1 MVPQPNQYTNKDKV
15 ETTIDEEKDEQ
26 TTTVKHALAP
36 STKYNKIIPSE
47 EEHKAKIQE
56 KNNTQ
61 QQQPHID
68 KKTHTTTLI
77 HENLSQKA
85 FEKKGIPY
93 TPTPD
98 EDNLLVFERRT
109 KGQWTRKVTSIT
121 WYRDLEDKEFLD
133 WNELREGNTDMKRK
147 ITEPANHVGTL
158 RDPVPSER
166 VEYNPDTEENQVVVD
181 DRPKEVLTAYHVPFS
196 KNDLTILIGDSNPR
210 TCEYIVAQAGARSY
224 NVSKKEME
232 KYAGDFDT
240 IYSLKSDPAFKPGDK
255 K

>member
-1 MVPQPNQYTNKDKV
+1 MVPQPNQYTNKDKI

-26 TTTVKHALAP
+26 TTTVKHGLIP
-36 STKYNKIIPSE
+36 KDKFPSE

-56 KNNTQ
+56 KNTTSKQ
-61 QQQPHID
+61 SSSSS
-68 KKTHTTTLI
+68 TTLI
-77 HENLSQKA
+77 HDNITQKV

-133 WNELREGNTDMKRK
+133 WNEIREGNTDMKRK
-147 ITEPANHVGTL
+147 ISEPANHVGTF

-166 VEYNPDTEENQVVVD
+166 VEYNPDTEENQVVID
-181 DRPKEVLTAYHVPFS
+181 DRPKEVLTAYHVPYS
-196 KNDLTILIGDSNPR
+196 TNNLDALLTDSNPR
-210 TCEYIVAQAGARSY
+210 TCEYIIAQAGARSY
-224 NVSKKEME
+224 NVTKKEME
-232 KYAGDFDT
+232 KYAGDFES
-240 IYSLKSDPAFKPGDK
+240 IYTLKSDPANFKTGVK